1 MKAWI
6 CRQYV
11 DPFEIAIEDIS
22 RPEPAAD
29 EVLIEVAAAGL
40 TFGETLV
47 LQGQYQLTPPL
58 PYVPC
63 SELSGVVRACGSAV
77 TRFKPGD
84 AVLAFSFTLSGGAAA
99 DYATM
104 PESFVFPKPERISFV
119 QAAASPINFWTAFNA
134 LKRRG
139 SLRAGETLV
148 VHGATGGVGLAAVQ
162 IGKAMGATVIATGGD
177 DAKLATVKQLGADHV
192 LNHRTEDLR
201 LGIKALTGGRG
212 ADVFF
217 DPVGGDL
224 FEVSMRAIA
233 AGGRILVVGFT
244 SGVWAQA
251 RTNVLLVK
259 MISVIGVEARL
270 AIETTDGEGMRD
282 FHEML
287 TWLDT
292 GRIVPFVSEVFAFG
306 DAIAGFKAIRSRSH
320 VGKCILQVKA
330 LEEQAR

>member
-1 MKAWI
+1 MKAWL
-6 CRQYV
+6 CRDYV
-11 DPFEIAIEDIS
+11 DPFQIEIADILC
-22 RPEPAAD
+22 PEPGHD
-29 EVLIEVAAAGL
+29 DVLIEVAAAGL

-47 LQGQYQLTPPL
+47 LQGRYQLRPPL

-77 TRFKPGD
+77 TRFRPGD
-84 AVLAFSFTLSGGAAA
+84 PVMAFSFALSGGAAA
-99 DYATM
+99 EYAVM
-104 PESFVFPKPERISFV
+104 PEAFVFPKPARISFV
-119 QAAASPINFWTAFNA
+119 EAAASPINFWTAFNA

-139 SLRAGETLV
+139 QLKSGETLV

-162 IGKAMGATVIATGGD
+162 IGKAMGAVVIATGGD
-177 DAKLATVKQLGADHV
+177 DAKLATVKGLGADHV
-192 LNHRTEDLR
+192 LNHRSQDLR
-201 LGIKALTGGRG
+201 LAIKELTAGKG

-233 AGGRILVVGFT
+233 PGGRILVVGFT

-270 AIETTDGEGMRD
+270 AIETTDGEGMAD

-287 TWLDT
+287 DWLDS
-292 GRIVPFVSEVFAFG
+292 GRIRPFVSQIFPF
-306 DAIAGFKAIRSRSH
+306 DAAVEGFQAILSRSH
-320 VGKCILQVKA
+320 VGKCILKVA
-330 LEEQAR
+330 DIEASSR